1 MFSKFS
7 VKKPMT
13 VIVAVLLVIILGVI
27 SFTSIT
33 TDMLPSMDLP
43 YVAVITTYPGAS
55 PEKVEQA
62 VTKPLEQTLS
72 TTGGVEAVT
81 SVSSE
86 NMSMVILQFT
96 QGTNMDSAMIEMSG
110 SVDRVKAMLDDA
122 VGTPTLM
129 KINPDM
135 LPVMVASVDIDGKT
149 AYETSRVVQDT
160 VIPALERVE
169 GVASVTATGLV
180 EEKLQITLNQ
190 EKIDALN
197 KKILASIDES
207 LAEKQAELE
216 QAAAQLAEGR
226 KQAEDGLNQASS
238 AVDQAQQGL

>member
-1 MFSKFS
+1 MFAKFS

-55 PEKVEQA
+55 PEKVEQS

-72 TTGGVEAVT
+72 TTGGVEGIT
-81 SVSSE
+81 SISSE

-110 SVDRVKAMLDDA
+110 SVDRVKAQLDDA
-122 VGTPTLM
+122 VGAPTLM

-149 AYETSRVVQDT
+149 AYETSKVVQDT
-160 VIPALERVE
+160 VTVSYTHLDVYKRQAYDNH
-169 GVASVTATGLV
+169 
-180 EEKLQITLNQ
+180 QITGVNMHNERL
-190 EKIDALN
+190 DGA
-197 KKILASIDES
+197 S
-207 LAEKQAELE
+207 LARYPLIGSE
-216 QAAAQLAEGR
+216 QIHMQ
-226 KQAEDGLNQASS
+226 N
-238 AVDQAQQGL
+238 